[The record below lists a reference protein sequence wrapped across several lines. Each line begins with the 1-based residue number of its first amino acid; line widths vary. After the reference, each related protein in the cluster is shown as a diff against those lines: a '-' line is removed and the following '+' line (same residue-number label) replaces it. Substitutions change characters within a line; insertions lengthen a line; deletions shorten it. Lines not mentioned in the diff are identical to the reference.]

1 MAVLRL
7 AGGNHTLEHKM
18 ATDRCR
24 ESRPSS
30 TVSEP
35 ASLLTTG
42 PDEPCR
48 KCPGRK
54 SGSRAGFRLD
64 SNRHMH
70 QLHFGRLDTAWN
82 GNCSGLHIYNDTGKL
97 VLRKPDGRAPADT
110 FTLPKALDAIN
121 CLAKL
126 GGTLISFDSHGANH
140 QIHFGR
146 LDTGMETAPAYTST
160 MILENWYSVSRM
172 TVLRLTHLHCRR
184 HWMP

>member
-1 MAVLRL
+1 MADVGRRLPNSCDEDVYFEWYSVSRMAVLRL

-48 KCPGRK
+48 ECQGRK

-64 SNRHMH
+64 SRFRDPLEAKSLAGAS
-70 QLHFGRLDTAWN
+70 QIEPLSATLHAVPARQ
-82 GNCSGLHIYNDTGKL
+82 
-97 VLRKPDGRAPADT
+97 RKVSIIG
-110 FTLPKALDAIN
+110 
-121 CLAKL
+121 
-126 GGTLISFDSHGANH
+126 DS
-140 QIHFGR
+140 
-146 LDTGMETAPAYTST
+146 
-160 MILENWYSVSRM
+160 M
-172 TVLRLTHLHCRR
+172 TLRLWWGRSVAIEARTTQAPCRAL
-184 HWMP
+184 